1 MEIRTE
7 LEIAA
12 PAREVWGI
20 LTDFARYQEWNPFI
34 TEIAGDAV
42 VGQALH
48 VHLSLP
54 EGRDYQL
61 KPRLLRFEENRE
73 LRWRGH
79 LLFPG
84 LFDGEH
90 FFRLEEVSGARTRFI
105 QGENFEGIFVRFS
118 SRTITR
124 AARGFVYMNEA
135 LKRRAEAESAHR
147 AVRSS
152 RELEPRA

>member
-12 PAREVWGI
+12 PVREVWGI

-34 TEIAGDAV
+34 TEIVSDGV
-42 VGQALH
+42 EGNPLR

-54 EGRDYQL
+54 EGRDHQL
-61 KPRLLRFEENRE
+61 KPRLVRFEENQE
-73 LRWRGH
+73 LRWRAH

-90 FFRLEEVSGARTRFI
+90 FFRLQELTPGRTRFI
-105 QGENFEGIFVRFS
+105 QGENFEGILVRFS
-118 SRTITR
+118 GRTITR

-147 AVRSS
+147 TLATG
-152 RELEPRA
+152 LERRA

>member
-12 PAREVWGI
+12 PVQEVWGI
-20 LTDFARYQEWNPFI
+20 LTDFARYPEWNPFI
-34 TEIAGDAV
+34 TEIASDGV
-42 VGQALH
+42 EGRPLR

-54 EGRDYQL
+54 EVRDYQL
-61 KPRLLRFEENRE
+61 KPRLVCFRENRE
-73 LRWRGH
+73 LRWCGH

-90 FFRLEEVSGARTRFI
+90 FFRLEEVGPGRTRFI
-105 QGENFEGIFVRFS
+105 QGENFEGILVRFS
-118 SRTITR
+118 GRTITR

-135 LKRRAEAESAHR
+135 LKRRAEAEWAHQAGR
-147 AVRSS
+147 AG
-152 RELEPRA
+152 LEQRA

>member
-12 PAREVWGI
+12 PAAEVWGI
-20 LTDFARYQEWNPFI
+20 LTDFPRYQEWNPFI
-34 TEIAGDAV
+34 TEISSD
-42 VGQALH
+42 H
-48 VHLSLP
+48 VEGSPLTVQLSLP
-54 EGRDYQL
+54 EGRDYRI

-79 LLFPG
+79 LLIPG

-90 FFRLEEVSGARTRFI
+90 FFRLQEVNAQRTRFI
-105 QGENFEGIFVRFS
+105 QGENFSGVLVRFS
-118 SRTITR
+118 GRTITR

-135 LKRRAEAESAHR
+135 LKRRAEAESR
-147 AVRSS
+147 RS
-152 RELEPRA
+152 

>member
-12 PAREVWGI
+12 PLPEVWGI

-34 TEIAGDAV
+34 TEIASDGV
-42 VGQALH
+42 VGNPLRLQ
-48 VHLSLP
+48 LSLP
-54 EGRDYQL
+54 EGRDYRL
-61 KPRLLRFEENRE
+61 KPRLLRFEENLE

-90 FFRLEEVSGARTRFI
+90 FFRLEERGPARTRFI
-105 QGENFEGIFVRFS
+105 QGENFEGILVRFS
-118 SRTITR
+118 GRTITR

-135 LKRRAEAESAHR
+135 LKRRAEAEAAHR
-147 AVRSS
+147 TDRVG
-152 RELEPRA
+152 LEQRA

>member
-12 PAREVWGI
+12 PIREVWGI

-34 TEIAGDAV
+34 TEIASDGV
-42 VGQALH
+42 EGHPLRVQ
-48 VHLSLP
+48 LSLP
-54 EGRDYQL
+54 EGRDYRL
-61 KPRLLRFEENRE
+61 KPRLVRFEENRE

-79 LLFPG
+79 LLLPG

-90 FFRLEEVSGARTRFI
+90 FFRLEEVGPGRTRFI
-105 QGENFEGIFVRFS
+105 QGENFEGILVRFS
-118 SRTITR
+118 GRTITR

-147 AVRSS
+147 TVRAS
-152 RELEPRA
+152 LERRA

>member
-12 PAREVWGI
+12 PVREVWGI

-34 TEIAGDAV
+34 TEIVSDRIEGHP
-42 VGQALH
+42 LR

-54 EGRDYQL
+54 EGRDYQMR
-61 KPRLLRFEENRE
+61 PRLVRFEEDRE

-79 LLFPG
+79 LLMPG

-90 FFRLEEVSGARTRFI
+90 FFRLEPVGPERTRFI
-105 QGENFEGIFVRFS
+105 QGENFEGILVRFS
-118 SRTITR
+118 GRTITR

-135 LKRRAEAESAHR
+135 LKRRAEAEAARRTFAGDLERR
-147 AVRSS
+147 A
-152 RELEPRA
+152 